1 MLLHHPRNLCS
12 DSALLL
18 TKEARRMRVLRL
30 EDATMLREPGFM
42 QAAIVFL
49 LLTNAATALVAL
61 YATKTANALVR
72 PAQQKSALER
82 KLDVMLN
89 RG

>member
-1 MLLHHPRNLCS
+1 MSFEH
-12 DSALLL
+12 
-18 TKEARRMRVLRL
+18 
-30 EDATMLREPGFM
+30 GFM
-42 QAAIVFL
+42 QAAVVFL

-72 PAQQKSALER
+72 PAQRKSALER